1 MRLLV
6 WLGLAIVIVYLA
18 RALLRRT
25 QGRAASTSHPP
36 RSRPTGTEPE
46 PMRQCLHCGAY
57 FPASEAIAEAPDRI
71 FCSEE
76 HRRLHH
82 TSQ

>member
-1 MRLLV
+1 MRLLI
-6 WLGLAIVIVYLA
+6 WLGLAIVIVYLG
-18 RALLRRT
+18 RAFLRRM
-25 QGRAASTSHPP
+25 QGPAASSSP
-36 RSRPTGTEPE
+36 RSRRADSEPE

-57 FPASEAIAEAPDRI
+57 FPASEAIADAPDRV